1 MEEATNETMRLQVD
15 IPDDLKTRLK
25 LQSVRDG
32 ITMSEVVE
40 KALNEYLNKVEKLAT
55 SKGK

>member
-1 MEEATNETMRLQVD
+1 MAEVINEAMRLQVD

-25 LQSVRDG
+25 IQSVRDG
-32 ITMSEVVE
+32 VTMSEVVE
-40 KALNEYLNKVEKLAT
+40 KALNEYLDKVEKPTA

>member
-1 MEEATNETMRLQVD
+1 MEEATNEAMRLQVD
-15 IPDDLKTRLK
+15 IPNDLKTRLK

>member
-1 MEEATNETMRLQVD
+1 MAEAINEAMRLQVD

-32 ITMSEVVE
+32 VTMSEVVE
-40 KALNEYLNKVEKLAT
+40 KALHEYLDKVEKTAT
-55 SKGK
+55 NKGK

>member
-1 MEEATNETMRLQVD
+1 MEEAKNEAMRLQVD

-40 KALNEYLNKVEKLAT
+40 KALNEYLNKVERAA

>member
-1 MEEATNETMRLQVD
+1 MEEATNEAMRLQVD

-40 KALNEYLNKVEKLAT
+40 KALNEYLNKVEKAA
-55 SKGK
+55 SKGR

>member
-1 MEEATNETMRLQVD
+1 MEEATNEAMRLQVD
-15 IPDDLKTRLK
+15 IPDDLKIRLK